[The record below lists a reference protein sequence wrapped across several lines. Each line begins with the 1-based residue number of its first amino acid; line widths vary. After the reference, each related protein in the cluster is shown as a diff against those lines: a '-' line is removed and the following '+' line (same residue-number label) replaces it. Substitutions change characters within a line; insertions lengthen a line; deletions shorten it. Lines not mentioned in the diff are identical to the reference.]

1 MHARWTRA
9 LLCAALGACAP
20 EAPPARPASAA
31 RPPNVLIVLLDTLRA
46 DRLGCYGSQ
55 RPTSPRLDALAQRSA
70 LFEHAQSA
78 APLTVASLLTLV
90 SSLYPEVHG
99 VQGEL
104 NPGRM
109 SEHVTTLAE
118 VLAQHGYATA
128 AFTEGGYANPQFGL
142 GQGFQTFPSYPGDR
156 DPNVSNLLGTS
167 RLADNLERASA
178 WLKTAQHKPFFLFF
192 HTYEVHQPNFAR
204 PEYLRTLR
212 PDFDEAAD
220 HARAA
225 SVIERWNREH
235 AADAEGCQTLLEHLY
250 QCPLT
255 GLPALSDPDGFAA
268 QARSFGCAPDDAVR
282 NERLL
287 ALYRDLYDA
296 ALRYTDDQLERL
308 WQALEELRLA
318 EDTIV
323 VVVSDHGEGLGEHG
337 ELEHSNQLHE
347 EALRVALMIRVPGD
361 QFAPR
366 RISEQVRTVDL
377 MPTLLELTG
386 IGTDGLALQGRSLV
400 PLLRG
405 EKEPDRVAFSHAR
418 RVDEHQNPQFT
429 VCDGPW
435 RLIDE
440 PKAGRKWLYNRAQ
453 DPRELVDVAAQ
464 HPEVVA
470 RLSKLLERQA
480 QQDAYLREKVGSA
493 PGELVIDEQ
502 TMKELR
508 ALGYAGKEPK

>member
-1 MHARWTRA
+1 MHARWTLGFLCTA
-9 LLCAALGACAP
+9 LAACAP
-20 EAPPARPASAA
+20 DAPPARPAAPV
-31 RPPNVLIVLLDTLRA
+31 RPPNVLLVLLDTLRP
-46 DRLGCYGSQ
+46 DHLGCYGSP

-99 VQGEL
+99 VQGAP

-118 VLAQHGYATA
+118 VLAGHGYATA

-142 GQGFQTFPSYPGDR
+142 GQGFQTFPAHPDDR
-156 DPNVSNLLGTS
+156 DANVSNLLGTS
-167 RLADNLERASA
+167 RLAENLERASA
-178 WLKTAQHKPFFLFF
+178 WLKSARDKPFFLFF

-204 PEYLRTLR
+204 PEYLKPLR
-212 PDFDEAAD
+212 PGFDEAAD

-225 SVIERWNREH
+225 AVIERWNREH
-235 AADAEGCQTLLEHLY
+235 KADAEGCQTLLEHLY

-268 QARSFGCAPDDAVR
+268 LAHGFGCAPGDAAL
-282 NERLL
+282 NEKLL
-287 ALYRDLYDA
+287 ALLRDLYDA

-308 WQALEELRLA
+308 WQTLEELQLA

-347 EALRVALMIRVPGD
+347 EALHVALLIHAPGK

-366 RISEQVRTVDL
+366 RIPEQVRTVDV
-377 MPTLLELTG
+377 MPTLLELVG
-386 IGTDGLALQGRSLV
+386 IGSDGLALQGRSLV
-400 PLLRG
+400 PLMRG
-405 EKEPDRVAFSHAR
+405 EKQADRVAFSHAR

-429 VCDGPW
+429 VSDGAW

-440 PKAGRKWLYNRAQ
+440 PKAGKQWLYDRLH
-453 DPRELVDVAAQ
+453 DPRELADVAAQ
-464 HPEVVA
+464 HPDVVA
-470 RLSKLLERQA
+470 RLAKLLERQA
-480 QQDAYLREKVGSA
+480 QQDAYLREKIGSA
-493 PGELVIDEQ
+493 PGELVIDEK
-502 TMKELR
+502 TLKELQ
-508 ALGYAGKEPK
+508 ALGYAGKGSK

>member
-9 LLCAALGACAP
+9 FLCAALASCAP
-20 EAPPARPASAA
+20 DAPPPRPHPAA
-31 RPPNVLIVLLDTLRA
+31 RSPNVLIVLLDTLRP
-46 DRLGCYGSQ
+46 DHLGCYGSP
-55 RPTSPRLDALAQRSA
+55 RPTSPRLDALAQRCA

-99 VQGEL
+99 VQGAL

-118 VLAQHGYATA
+118 VLAAHGYATA

-142 GQGFQTFPSYPGDR
+142 GQGFQTFPAHQDDR
-156 DPNVSNLLGTS
+156 DANVSNLLGTS
-167 RLADNLERASA
+167 RLTENLERASA
-178 WLKTAQHKPFFLFF
+178 WLKSARDKPFFLFF

-204 PEYLRTLR
+204 PEYVKPLR
-212 PDFDEAAD
+212 PGFDETAD

-235 AADAEGCQTLLEHLY
+235 KADAEGCQTLLEHLY

-268 QARSFGCAPDDAVR
+268 LAHTFGSAPGDAVA

-287 ALYRDLYDA
+287 ALLSDLYDA

-308 WQALEELRLA
+308 WQTLEDLQLA

-347 EALRVALMIRVPGD
+347 EALHVALMIRVPGK
-361 QFAPR
+361 QFTPR
-366 RISEQVRTVDL
+366 RIPEQVRTVDV

-386 IGTDGLALQGRSLV
+386 IGTGGLALQGRSLV
-400 PLLRG
+400 PLMRG
-405 EKEPDRVAFSHAR
+405 ENATDRVAFSHAR
-418 RVDEHQNPQFT
+418 RVDEHQNPQYT
-429 VCDGPW
+429 VSDGAW

-440 PKAGRKWLYNRAQ
+440 PKAGKKWLYDRVH
-453 DPRELVDVAAQ
+453 DPRELADVAAQ
-464 HPEVVA
+464 HPDVLA
-470 RLSKLLERQA
+470 RLAKLLEQQA
-480 QQDAYLREKVGSA
+480 QQDAYLREKIGSA
-493 PGELVIDEQ
+493 PGELVLDEK
-502 TMKELR
+502 TMRELK
-508 ALGYAGKEPK
+508 ALGYTAKEPK